1 MECKG
6 FQEVSCLCGKV
17 AYWKYL
23 IIINRKS
30 SLDHTLHNP
39 WENSHNIMCFTLLG
53 FFSSPWD
60 IASKLF
66 YVNFI
71 AIIPNVPTVKDLH
84 TRILRNPG
92 WNFTGCIKTYFIIG
106 YFNIKNYVID
116 ESILPL
122 FQQTRKKPKGILLS
136 FFFFKEIILW
146 NRSML
151 FQTQH
156 YPLESHNLVSLYK
169 EIQPIPNWWLILIGC
184 L

>member
-1 MECKG
+1 MECEG

-23 IIINRKS
+23 IIISRKFP
-30 SLDHTLHNP
+30 LDHTLHNP
-39 WENSHNIMCFTLLG
+39 RENSHNIMCFFLLG

-71 AIIPNVPTVKDLH
+71 AIIPNVPTVKGLQ

-92 WNFTGCIKTYFIIG
+92 WNFTKCIKTYFIIG

-136 FFFFKEIILW
+136 FFFLRNYFVKQINALLNTSLSFRI
-146 NRSML
+146 SQSGL
-151 FQTQH
+151 F
-156 YPLESHNLVSLYK
+156 
-169 EIQPIPNWWLILIGC
+169 I
-184 L
+184 